1 MAVHFSLSH
10 PEMPDTIRANR
21 PHSELS
27 RNKRKYFL
35 EKELRL
41 IISVKLMTFLPLQG
55 AEGHRHLSHNRQI
68 DRMNAQLYQY
78 KFMDSLGARLRRKRR
93 EKGWTQEQL
102 AIKAGTN
109 QAVIQKIEN
118 GKSLRPRKI
127 NEIADVLEVNPAW
140 LMFGDRSANLTDD
153 AVKVAEAWEDVPEP
167 ARSRIKEEILRMSKG

>member
-1 MAVHFSLSH
+1 
-10 PEMPDTIRANR
+10 
-21 PHSELS
+21 
-27 RNKRKYFL
+27 
-35 EKELRL
+35 
-41 IISVKLMTFLPLQG
+41 
-55 AEGHRHLSHNRQI
+55 
-68 DRMNAQLYQY
+68 MNAQMYQY

-127 NEIADVLEVNPAW
+127 NEIAQVLDVNPAW

-153 AVKVAEAWEDVPEP
+153 AVTVAEAWEGVPEP
-167 ARSRIKEEILRMSKG
+167 ARGRIKEEILRLSKEK

>member
-1 MAVHFSLSH
+1 
-10 PEMPDTIRANR
+10 
-21 PHSELS
+21 
-27 RNKRKYFL
+27 
-35 EKELRL
+35 
-41 IISVKLMTFLPLQG
+41 
-55 AEGHRHLSHNRQI
+55 
-68 DRMNAQLYQY
+68 MNAQMYQY

-127 NEIADVLEVNPAW
+127 NEIADVLDVNPAW

-153 AVKVAEAWEDVPEP
+153 AVSVAEAWEGVPEP
-167 ARSRIKEEILRMSKG
+167 ARTRIREEILRLSKEK